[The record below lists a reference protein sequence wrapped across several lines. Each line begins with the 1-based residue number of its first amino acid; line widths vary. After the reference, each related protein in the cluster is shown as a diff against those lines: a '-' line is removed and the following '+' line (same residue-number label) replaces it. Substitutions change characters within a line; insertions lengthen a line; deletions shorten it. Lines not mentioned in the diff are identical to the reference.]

1 MQKSNKYEY
10 VPLHVHTC
18 FSPDGLGP
26 VDKLVEYAAKNYRAM
41 AVTDHGTLAGVAE
54 FYKFAKEAGIKPIIG
69 SEIYMSHNGKRG
81 HLTVLSSGNAGF
93 DSLVKLNNAAH
104 LNLDT
109 KGYPI
114 STVEDLARFNEG
126 LIVLSGCSSSPLYFG
141 GEADAAAFLGSLFDI
156 FGRDRLFTEIMG
168 VYHED
173 NVTLPMRMAKRFGL
187 KSVVTTDSHFV
198 HAHQA
203 GAHKVMTQCRK
214 GYDYSSQELYLKTG
228 EELLQT
234 SWFKGKIEETG
245 MLELM
250 KNTIEVAE
258 SIVSPVLEAEP
269 TLPKAAD
276 VIDVESGYA
285 SIFDIAY
292 EAIFQYF
299 EFAGIDDFNKQQA
312 AYARFETEKRVM
324 IDLGLEDYF
333 SILYDIVRFC
343 RREGIKIGPGRGS
356 GGGSFV
362 LYLLG
367 ITEVDPI
374 ENGLLFERF
383 LSASRRD
390 MADFDLDV
398 DASRRDEVIEY
409 AGKRWGAIPIANF
422 ATYSNASLIRDLGR
436 LYKVPM
442 EVTERAADLGDS
454 DDGVL
459 EEFFA
464 YCKDSVLGSG
474 LTITAKD
481 ARIAYHSMLG
491 QVRHRGKHAGGVVVC
506 TRPVPVENGV
516 VAWTEGIKG
525 RVLSMVG
532 LVKYDILGVTALA
545 QLSEMEDLT
554 GHAPPV
560 YFTDPAVFEIFQK
573 GQTTGIFQF
582 SGSQGIVKLTQEVG
596 PQSLA
601 DLSAINALYRPGP
614 LDSGM
619 AYKFAGYKSAPRPL
633 HPAIDAVLSETYG
646 VIVYQEQVMALV
658 ALVTG
663 GNLEEADDARKIIS
677 KGKVGDPVWAG
688 KMRKLEEHFKEE
700 GYTRFDTKLVDLLW
714 SEIVTFGRY
723 GFNKSHSTAY
733 SVLAY
738 QMAYYKLHFPGA
750 FYTALLNSDQEAA
763 EKWVYDAALHGVAIV
778 PPHINKSSL
787 KWVWDEVENVVYAP
801 LSLIKYFGEKGAA
814 EVIRVREELGGQF
827 THLTQ
832 LKKVPKRSLNSRAMR
847 LLHYADAFRG
857 VSGDV
862 GELIVDYASLPVLSV
877 SDYQKEAIG
886 FVLPTENIL
895 EFLGGER
902 EAKRVA
908 GFINEMEVRDK
919 GKGPY
924 TVYRLSPSGSFWTK
938 DKKVTAALKVGDLVS
953 AEVSEYG
960 SGEKVRRKKL

>member
-1 MQKSNKYEY
+1 MPKYEY

-26 VDKLVEYAAKNYRAM
+26 VDKLIEYAAKNYRAM

-81 HLTVLSSGNAGF
+81 HLTVLSSGNVGF

-104 LNLDT
+104 QNLDT

-114 STVEDLARFNEG
+114 STIEDLARFNDG
-126 LIVLSGCSSSPLYFG
+126 LLVLSGCSSSPLYFG
-141 GEADAAAFLGSLFDI
+141 GEPEAAAFLGSLFDI

-250 KNTIEVAE
+250 RNTIEVAD
-258 SIVSPVLEAEP
+258 SITSPVLESAP
-269 TLPKAAD
+269 TLPKATE
-276 VIDVESGYA
+276 VVELHSGYKD
-285 SIFDIAY
+285 IFEIAHEAIPQYLEFTGFDDEPEKAKAAY
-292 EAIFQYF
+292 E
-299 EFAGIDDFNKQQA
+299 
-312 AYARFETEKRVM
+312 RFEVEKRVM
-324 IDLGLEDYF
+324 QDLGLEDYF
-333 SILYDIVRFC
+333 TILYDIVRFC
-343 RREGIKIGPGRGS
+343 LKEGIKIGPGRGS
-356 GGGSFV
+356 GGGSFI
-362 LYLLG
+362 LFLLG
-367 ITEVDPI
+367 ITNVDPI

-422 ATYSNASLIRDLGR
+422 ATYSNASLVRDLGR

-442 EVTERAADLGDS
+442 EVTERAADLGDT
-454 DDGVL
+454 DDDVL

-464 YCKDSVLGSG
+464 YCKDSTLGSG

-481 ARIAYHSMLG
+481 ARIAYNSMLG
-491 QVRHRGKHAGGVVVC
+491 QVRHRGKHAGGVVIC
-506 TRPVPVENGV
+506 TRPVPVEGGV

-532 LVKYDILGVTALA
+532 LVKYDILGVTALG
-545 QLSEMEDLT
+545 QLAEMEDLT

-560 YFTDPAVFEIFQK
+560 YFDDPAIFEIFQK

-582 SGSQGIVKLTQEVG
+582 SGSQGIVKLTQQVA

-619 AYKFAGYKSAPRPL
+619 AYKFPDYKSSPRSL
-633 HPAIDAVLSETYG
+633 HPAFDAVLSETYG

-663 GNLEEADDARKIIS
+663 GNLEEADEARKIIS

-688 KMRKLEEHFKEE
+688 KMRKLEEHFKDE
-700 GYTRFDTKLVDLLW
+700 GYKRFDRKLIDVLW

-787 KWVWDEVENVVYAP
+787 KWVWDKVDNVVYAP

-814 EVIRVREELGGQF
+814 EVIRVREELGGVF
-827 THLTQ
+827 THLSQ

-857 VSGDV
+857 VAGDV
-862 GELIVDYASLPVLSV
+862 GELIADYANLPVLSAA
-877 SDYQKEAIG
+877 DYQREAIG
-886 FVLPTENIL
+886 FVLPTETIL
-895 EFLGGER
+895 EFLSGEQSSG
-902 EAKRVA
+902 RVV
-908 GFINEMEVRDK
+908 GFINEVEVRDK
-919 GKGPY
+919 GKGLY
-924 TVYRLSPSGSFWTK
+924 SVYRLSPSGSFWTK
-938 DKKVTAALKVGDLVS
+938 DKKVTSALKVGDLVS
-953 AEVSEYG
+953 AVVSDYG